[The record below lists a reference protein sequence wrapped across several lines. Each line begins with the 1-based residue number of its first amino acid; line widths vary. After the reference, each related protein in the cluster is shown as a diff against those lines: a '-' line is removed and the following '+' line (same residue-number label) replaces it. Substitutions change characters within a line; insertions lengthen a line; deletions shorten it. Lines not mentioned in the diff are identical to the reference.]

1 MSGAGASA
9 ENTGKQRRHA
19 IGVTLLLA
27 ITTAMVYSGVFS
39 GEFVN
44 YDDDVYVS
52 ANIHVRQGLSLEGV
66 KWAFTALYAS
76 NWHPLTWLSHMLDVQ
91 LFGLNPAGHHFTSWL
106 FHVFA
111 ALLLFG
117 FLRYATGKT
126 RLSAFVAALFAL
138 HPMHVES
145 VAWVAER
152 KDVLSAVFWFAALW
166 AYAFYT
172 RRPGIGRYVMVA
184 VLFAL
189 GLMAKPMLVTLP
201 LVLLL
206 LDFWPLERLE
216 MDWRYFARL
225 VAEKLPLF
233 VLSIASVTITVIS
246 QREAIAGFNRF
257 DIITRVS
264 NAVVSYCVYIR
275 QAVWPEGLAVF
286 YPYPQHPF
294 PVKAVACALL
304 LVAITAAVVRIGGK
318 RKKYLVMGWFWFLL
332 TLVPVIGI
340 VQIGNQAHAD
350 RYTYI
355 PFIGLFIMASW
366 GLKTIF
372 DRLENNNK
380 LIIKIVVVAVI
391 LAMIGIT
398 RQQVGY
404 WKNDFTLFSH
414 AIAVTKNNY
423 VAYNNLGTFFNRT
436 GQTND
441 AKAYYQKAIDINP
454 AYGDA
459 HYNLALI
466 LRHLGRMDEA
476 IAHYRKALEI
486 NPNRLETINNL
497 AVAYILN
504 NQATD
509 AIPLLQKA
517 LSLAKAAGDEAKIRE
532 LTENLEALK

>member
-1 MSGAGASA
+1 MR
-9 ENTGKQRRHA
+9 QRSA
-19 IGVTLLLA
+19 IGVALLLA
-27 ITTAMVYSGVFS
+27 ITTAVVYSGVFS
-39 GEFVN
+39 SEFVN
-44 YDDDVYVS
+44 YDDDVYVTT
-52 ANIHVRQGLSLEGV
+52 NIHLRQGLSWEGV
-66 KWAFTALYAS
+66 RWAFTTVYAS

-91 LFGLNPAGHHFTSWL
+91 LFGLNPAGHHFTSLL
-106 FHVFA
+106 FHVLA
-111 ALLLFG
+111 TLLLFG
-117 FLRYATGKT
+117 FLRYATGKIW
-126 RLSAFVAALFAL
+126 LSAFVAALFAL

-172 RRPGIGRYVMVA
+172 RRPGIGRYGTVA

-206 LDFWPLERLE
+206 LDYWPLERLE
-216 MDWRYFARL
+216 MNRRCFVRL

-233 VLSIASVTITVIS
+233 VLSIASATITIIS

-257 DIITRVS
+257 NIMTRVS
-264 NAVVSYCVYIR
+264 NAVVSYCIYIR
-275 QAVWPEGLAVF
+275 QAIWPEELAVF
-286 YPYPQHPF
+286 YPYPQHLF
-294 PVKAVACALL
+294 PVKTVACALL
-304 LVAITAAVVRIGGK
+304 LIAITAAVVRIGSR

-332 TLVPVIGI
+332 TLAPVIGI
-340 VQIGNQAHAD
+340 MQIGSQAHAD

-355 PFIGLFIMASW
+355 PFIGIFIIISW
-366 GLKTIF
+366 GLETIV
-372 DRLENNNK
+372 DRLETNKK
-380 LIIKIVVVAVI
+380 LIAKIVVVALI

-398 RQQVGY
+398 REQVGY
-404 WKNDFTLFSH
+404 WKNGFTLFSH

-423 VAYNNLGTFFNRT
+423 VAYNNLGTFLNRT
-436 GQTND
+436 GQTSD
-441 AKAYYQKAIDINP
+441 AMAYYQKALSINP

-459 HYNLALI
+459 HYNLAII

-497 AVAYILN
+497 AVAYLLN
-504 NQATD
+504 NQVTD
-509 AIPLLQKA
+509 AMPLLQKA
-517 LSLAKAAGDEAKIRE
+517 LSLAKTAGDEAKIRE
-532 LTENLEALK
+532 LTESLEALK